1 MQKRKRIGA
10 SSVDKGPFSTQ
21 PQQLPCPFTQ
31 VLPVTPILWDRTC
44 TCIFLSTLYIYS
56 NIMLHTH
63 YDRFWHELFESVA
76 ITGSFFSN
84 VGFKQQNIIVMWV
97 NCFSKRVELPT
108 GLFGLTLSVVHYQ
121 LLTALLFQLVQRLC
135 FIHLNSKCCFEPTC
149 SMY

>member
-1 MQKRKRIGA
+1 MQKKKENWCIQCRQRPFLYSTTA
-10 SSVDKGPFSTQ
+10 AAMSFHPSATCHTHSVGQNLHMYIP
-21 PQQLPCPFTQ
+21 
-31 VLPVTPILWDRTC
+31 
-44 TCIFLSTLYIYS
+44 STLYIYS

-63 YDRFWHELFESVA
+63 YDRLWHELFESVA

-121 LLTALLFQLVQRLC
+121 LLTALLFQLVQPLC